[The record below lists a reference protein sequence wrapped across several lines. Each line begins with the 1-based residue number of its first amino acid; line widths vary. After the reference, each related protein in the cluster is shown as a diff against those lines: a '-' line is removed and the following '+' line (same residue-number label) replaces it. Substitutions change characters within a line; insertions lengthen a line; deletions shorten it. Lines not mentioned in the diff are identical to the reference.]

1 LEVGDGAAGAVGQVG
16 GGMAFG
22 LRGGGGLAGFALARS
37 RAPFRI
43 FNEGVLPPRC
53 WPELGLFDMIQT
65 RCVCGIWDVA
75 WFVAV
80 GAPRL
85 VIGVVGM
92 AVTLAADAVRRPA
105 GFGEC
110 CALAGLVVMSAG
122 VMFGY
127 FVGFRSGGGVWYGWQ
142 CWSDWLSN
150 TSCDVCGGCL
160 ALGAIIAATF
170 MAACAAR
177 DTAGEARPRT
187 RPILPS
193 FSHPSQS
200 NRNARATAIIQP
212 ALTALM

>member
-1 LEVGDGAAGAVGQVG
+1 MERLVRLAKLAAAWLSAYVAV
-16 GGMAFG
+16 
-22 LRGGGGLAGFALARS
+22 GGLAGFALARS

-43 FNEGVLPPRC
+43 FNEGVLPARC

-127 FVGFRSGGGVWYGWQ
+127 FVGVSFWRRRLVLVAMLVGLGLAISHVMYVVEA
-142 CWSDWLSN
+142 WL
-150 TSCDVCGGCL
+150 
-160 ALGAIIAATF
+160 
-170 MAACAAR
+170 
-177 DTAGEARPRT
+177 
-187 RPILPS
+187 
-193 FSHPSQS
+193 
-200 NRNARATAIIQP
+200 
-212 ALTALM
+212 